1 MSKFIVRPDVD
12 VVAMLKA
19 AGYSTYVIRKS
30 KALGEST
37 VQKFRGDDKQL
48 PSWAELA
55 KLCDLLHASPV
66 DLIAFQADDGTVTTF
81 DSVPPVTLAT
91 LPEPVPAPVPEPEPM
106 PDTVTDDAVTV
117 TLSPSQLRNMDGA
130 ISCNYAP
137 DRVQYV
143 QRAIDAQIQRDIET
157 EKAKRRAA
165 RSNPP
170 FTVQHGH
177 PGDAGY
183 DPDDPGE
190 YPDIDDDY

>member
-1 MSKFIVRPDVD
+1 MPKFIIRPGADIIGR
-12 VVAMLKA
+12 LKS
-19 AGYSTYVIRKS
+19 AGYSTYR
-30 KALGEST
+30 LQRESIIGQST
-37 VQKFRGDDKQL
+37 LTKYRRGGL
-48 PSWAELA
+48 PSWNELA
-55 KLCDLLHASPV
+55 KLVSLLHVSPV

-117 TLSPSQLRNMDGA
+117 TLSPLQLRNMDGA

-177 PGDAGY
+177 PGDDGY